1 MTDNYDS
8 GFDLVLSDY
17 ERRDLIAYYET
28 DALPNYNIWGDGDMW
43 YGYQIGDRMFDLNVW
58 TDYGGIPDKEKI
70 VCTVY
75 ECDWDGKQNNWKTNC
90 RHSWTLTEEND
101 K

>member
-17 ERRDLIAYYET
+17 ERGYLTAYYDT
-28 DALPNYNIWGDGDMW
+28 VVFDAMADCCDEDWFGV
-43 YGYQIGDRMFDLNVW
+43 QIGDRMFDLNAW
-58 TDYGGIPDKEKI
+58 ADEDTGKF

-75 ECDWDGKQNNWKTNC
+75 ECDWIRDNWQTNC
-90 RHSWTLTEEND
+90 RHSWTLTEETSSERTNI
-101 K
+101 

>member
-1 MTDNYDS
+1 MSDNYDS

-17 ERRDLIAYYET
+17 ERRDLIAHYET
-28 DALPNYNIWGDGDMW
+28 DSLPDYLSCNEDDMW

-58 TDYGGIPDKEKI
+58 TDYGGISDKEKI

-75 ECDWDGKQNNWKTNC
+75 ECDWINDNWQTNC

-101 K
+101 T

>member
-1 MTDNYDS
+1 MPNHTDNRYDS

-17 ERRDLIAYYET
+17 ERRDLIAHYET
-28 DALPNYNIWGDGDMW
+28 DSLPDYLSYDEDDLW

-58 TDYGGIPDKEKI
+58 CDDLTQKI

-75 ECDWDGKQNNWKTNC
+75 ECDWIDDNWQTNC
-90 RHSWTLTEEND
+90 RHSWTLTEEN
-101 K
+101 

>member
-1 MTDNYDS
+1 MSDNYDS

-17 ERRDLIAYYET
+17 ERRDLIAHYET
-28 DALPNYNIWGDGDMW
+28 DSLPDYLSCNDDDMW

-58 TDYGGIPDKEKI
+58 HDEDTDNT

-75 ECDWDGKQNNWKTNC
+75 ECDWINDNWTTSL
-90 RHSWTLTEEND
+90 RHSWTLTGGEHE
-101 K
+101 